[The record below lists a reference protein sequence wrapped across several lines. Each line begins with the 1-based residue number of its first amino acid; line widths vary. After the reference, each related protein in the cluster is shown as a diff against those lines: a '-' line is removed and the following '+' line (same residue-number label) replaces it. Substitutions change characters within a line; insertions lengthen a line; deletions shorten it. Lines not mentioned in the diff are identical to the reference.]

1 MKVSRRSFIH
11 YAASMSVSAA
21 ALTSMGV
28 MGQPIAPKK
37 NNVLFIAIDDLN
49 DWIGALGAH
58 PQAKTPNIDR
68 LFQLY

>member
-37 NNVLFIAIDDLN
+37 NNVLFIAIDDQ
-49 DWIGALGAH
+49 IGRAH
-58 PQAKTPNIDR
+58 V
-68 LFQLY
+68 